1 MISLSRLLPLLGLA
15 SILLPAQ
22 DLKLGII
29 GTDTSHVSAFPAIF
43 HDASRADHVPGARV
57 VAAFKGGSPDLPSS
71 ADRVDKFAE
80 ELKTKHNVRFV
91 DHIADLCPLV
101 DALLIES
108 VDGRTHLKQFQEAV
122 RCGKPIFIDKP
133 LAASWKD
140 ALEISRIGREAKVPW
155 FSASSL
161 RYQQWVVDL
170 TGKADRGAVTW
181 GPGPLEKTH
190 ELDLGWYSI
199 HPIEVLFTIM
209 GPGCEKVS
217 RISSSSGEVITGFW
231 KDGRIGSVRT
241 LVPYGDYGAA
251 VFGEKS
257 TTQSP
262 QRTRDSYSPML
273 TTMLRFFR
281 DKQPPVPNDVTM
293 EIFAFMEAANRSR
306 AQNGALVALPSW
318 K

>member
-1 MISLSRLLPLLGLA
+1 MISHSRMLPALA
-15 SILLPAQ
+15 LATLLLPAQ
-22 DLKLGII
+22 ELKLGII
-29 GTDTSHVSAFPAIF
+29 GTDTSHVSAFPAIL
-43 HDASRADHVPGARV
+43 HDASRADHVPGARI
-57 VAAFKGGSPDLPSS
+57 VAAYKGGSADLPSS

-101 DALLIES
+101 DALLLES
-108 VDGRTHLKQFQEAV
+108 VDGRKHLSQFREAV
-122 RCGKPIFIDKP
+122 RCGKPVFIDKP

-140 ALEISRIGREAKVPW
+140 ALEIARIARQANVPW
-155 FSASSL
+155 FSTSSL
-161 RYQQWVVDL
+161 RYQQWVMDL
-170 TGKADRGAVTW
+170 AGKADRGAITW
-181 GPGPLEKTH
+181 GPGPTEKTH
-190 ELDLGWYSI
+190 ELDLGWYAI

-209 GPGCEKVS
+209 GPGCERVS
-217 RISSSSGEVITGFW
+217 RVSSASGEVLTGFW

-257 TTQSP
+257 TLQSP
-262 QRTRDSYSPML
+262 SKADSSYAPML
-273 TTMLRFFR
+273 TSILRFFR

-293 EIFAFMEAANRSR
+293 EIFAFMEAANQSR
-306 AQNGALVALPSW
+306 AKNGALANLPSW